1 MNVPEEIYQRAIQAG
16 FTKEASCALLAMI
29 QGESAFRANN
39 AEDRIHKYGISD
51 EEYIRRADAGLIT
64 FNGKN
69 FIYDEVGFGYAQ
81 WTFWSRKKFLY
92 EFCVNR
98 GTSIADHESQKEF
111 IFVEMQ
117 RDFPAVWKL
126 CHDSHNLSEITKIL
140 INIWENPA
148 DHAGAYAARYPYAQ
162 AWLAKCSNWQ
172 TSTKI
177 EPANDDVEKAWPPRM
192 IQKGLNW
199 PETFLAQSLLNC
211 HGYTVVINGIFDERM
226 ENKVKYY
233 QAVTNLTADGV
244 IGPKTWRKLM
254 ELPSN
259 Y

>member
-1 MNVPEEIYQRAIQAG
+1 MNVPEDIYQRATQAG
-16 FTKEASCALLAMI
+16 FTKEAACSLLAMI
-29 QGESAFRANN
+29 QGESAFRADN
-39 AEDRIHKYGISD
+39 AEDRIHASGISD
-51 EEYIRRADAGLIT
+51 AEYIRRADAGLIT
-64 FNGKN
+64 YNGKN
-69 FIYDEVGFGYAQ
+69 FIYDSVGFGYAQ
-81 WTFWSRKKFLY
+81 WTFWSRKKFFY
-92 EFCVNR
+92 EFCMKR

-140 INIWENPA
+140 INVWENPA
-148 DHAGAYAARYPYAQ
+148 DHDGAYRVRFPYAQ

-172 TSTKI
+172 IPIKVDD
-177 EPANDDVEKAWPPRM
+177 DDVAEKAWPPRM

-211 HGYTVVINGIFDERM
+211 RGYTVVINGIFDDRM
-226 ENKVKYY
+226 ENKVKNF
-233 QAVTNLTADGV
+233 QASYSLEADGV
-244 IGPKTWRKLM
+244 IGPKTWKKLM
-254 ELPSN
+254 ELPAN